1 MKPTKEQIK
10 QYYSQALQRSLE
22 SYARLDEKEWGKK
35 ASSRWTAKDYLA
47 HLVVTQE
54 REGLIQQAL
63 AGQPGEIPGFDG
75 RESINDY
82 NERLLD
88 GVRDL
93 PAGELRGRF
102 GPAYERRI
110 QLLDTLSE
118 SDLDKP
124 ASNPQWDRPGTV
136 RDIFFASYLHLPGH
150 YQDIRRA
157 AQKKLPHSP

>member
-88 GVRDL
+88 GVRDGL
-93 PAGELRGRF
+93 VQIGLAKALQHRQVLFHGRL
-102 GPAYERRI
+102 
-110 QLLDTLSE
+110 Q
-118 SDLDKP
+118 
-124 ASNPQWDRPGTV
+124 
-136 RDIFFASYLHLPGH
+136 
-150 YQDIRRA
+150 A
-157 AQKKLPHSP
+157 AQ